1 MDEYIYHITK
11 RRVAFDYI
19 KTQGLVPAARSSGT
33 SVARQEG
40 AFASEGD
47 KNLETKVQSKL
58 TVPFSRALKNG
69 YSKEQI
75 ENKNYMFTGISLNDS
90 LERDDA
96 YIFLSNF
103 ETHFYQQHFPQVA
116 GTTPAMNFS
125 QLRQR
130 SGELASDLLKRTPQ
144 HDLCRFARE
153 IARLEYAIEEK
164 ETANHIYF
172 FESRNA
178 ATCYPD
184 YTGHYGGAI
193 HCRVLRVKRSVIK
206 HLEQDMAES
215 RGLMT
220 RESVTPQSIEIYNA
234 EGNPF
239 NPNADDR
246 WVSITEA
253 AES

>member
-1 MDEYIYHITK
+1 
-11 RRVAFDYI
+11 
-19 KTQGLVPAARSSGT
+19 
-33 SVARQEG
+33 
-40 AFASEGD
+40 
-47 KNLETKVQSKL
+47 
-58 TVPFSRALKNG
+58 
-69 YSKEQI
+69 
-75 ENKNYMFTGISLNDS
+75 
-90 LERDDA
+90 
-96 YIFLSNF
+96 
-103 ETHFYQQHFPQVA
+103 
-116 GTTPAMNFS
+116 MNFS